1 MWVIHLDLFKAFKN
15 LQSVEDL
22 EETKSFYYTFHDC
35 PQKGEHSK
43 VMFDYTLS
51 VETGD
56 EILKIGVCP
65 DCGKGFYHRDFQ
77 TKNF

>member
-1 MWVIHLDLFKAFKN
+1 MWVIYLDL
-15 LQSVEDL
+15 LQTLKSFQGVKDF
-22 EETKSFYYTFHDC
+22 EETTSFYYTFHKC
-35 PQKGEHSK
+35 PEKGEHTK
-43 VMFDYTLS
+43 VMLDYTLS

-65 DCGKGFYHRDFQ
+65 HCGKGFCYRDFQ